1 MKENPG
7 GSLAK
12 VCCFPVFPR
21 RKKLL
26 FLALASCLGV
36 FLTWQRMT
44 KYRFLRANFI
54 PLSGLM
60 APALRSDLSEGQIY
74 VTSKEQGILVP
85 KGGCIWDIGANDGVW
100 NSNSFYLINYLNYSA
115 VLFEPEA
122 EVFLSLR
129 RLYATADSPFAGR
142 VELYNM
148 ALLKS
153 ADVMEYRVFPASLES
168 TLVKTRRQ
176 YDPQPDY
183 RYHVA
188 GADARMVCDQQKEY
202 LKTGRCGETNSQTF
216 SVLSIDAEGSDRSI
230 FSRIHELGCSFDLV
244 IIEAAGEDLVEAMRL
259 MGYTVVLRSG
269 YNLIFNL
276 HPVCP

>member
-1 MKENPG
+1 
-7 GSLAK
+7 
-12 VCCFPVFPR
+12 
-21 RKKLL
+21 
-26 FLALASCLGV
+26 
-36 FLTWQRMT
+36 
-44 KYRFLRANFI
+44 
-54 PLSGLM
+54 M

-74 VTSKEQGILVP
+74 VTLKDQGILVP
-85 KGGCIWDIGANDGVW
+85 KGGCVWDIGANDGVW

-129 RLYATADSPFAGR
+129 KRYATADSPFANR

-153 ADVMEYRVFPASLES
+153 AEIMDYRVFPASLES

-176 YDPQPDY
+176 YDAQPDY

-188 GADARMVCDQQKEY
+188 GADARIVCDQQKEY
-202 LKTGRCGETNSQTF
+202 LKMGRCGENSPF
-216 SVLSIDAEGSDRSI
+216 SILSIDAEGSDRSI
-230 FSRIHELGCSFDLV
+230 FSRIHELGCRFDLV

-259 MGYTVVLRSG
+259 MAYSVVLRSA
-269 YNLIFNL
+269 YNLIFKGQWGPFLEVFCVKKKLKHQQLMLRNPDETL
-276 HPVCP
+276 QRSYYFLCPLNHNYPK